1 MGTTSTMNLQR
12 IKSKRIEIPEAE
24 PPVRTPLVV
33 PAVLNRNLEFYCT
46 EKGISKNSAVIEMIK
61 EKLKADGYE
70 PNKMPR
76 LVYD

>member
-1 MGTTSTMNLQR
+1 MGTVSTTNLQK
-12 IKSKRIEIPEAE
+12 IKSKQIEIPESV
-24 PPVRTPLVV
+24 PPVRTPLVL
-33 PAVLNRNLEFYCT
+33 PAMLNRNLEFYCT